1 MLYYIFKFICDLVRI
16 HARGVFC
23 LILGAKD
30 LKPLCTRQ
38 KTTAEKLVVH
48 QTGLRHTS
56 SPNSRGFSIDSYNVQ
71 YQLRIVT
78 WCSSA
83 LSNRSKNLPGFL
95 NSMYP
100 STPRWAMLVSSLP
113 IETTFRLIDCTRNSA
128 FSINTPLSS
137 LNMIR
142 LIAQYYLSHNLENL
156 LKTQNTRSAAE
167 NASKDFILLRKW
179 GTGKE
184 SARRYLT
191 FPW

>member
-1 MLYYIFKFICDLVRI
+1 MRS
-16 HARGVFC
+16 GQNS
-23 LILGAKD
+23 
-30 LKPLCTRQ
+30 CTRGFLFDFGRQ
-38 KTTAEKLVVH
+38 GFETFMHTPKDHGWKACGASNRAETHFFAQFPWILHWLIQCRKHALH
-48 QTGLRHTS
+48 
-56 SPNSRGFSIDSYNVQ
+56 VQ

-128 FSINTPLSS
+128 FSINTPLSA